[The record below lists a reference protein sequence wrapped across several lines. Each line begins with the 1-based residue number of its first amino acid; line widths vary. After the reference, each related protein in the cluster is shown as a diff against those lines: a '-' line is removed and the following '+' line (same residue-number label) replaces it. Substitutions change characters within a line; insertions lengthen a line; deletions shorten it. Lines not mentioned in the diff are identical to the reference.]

1 MASAAPIL
9 HLLTRPRGRSFVLP
23 REHGAWGMLL
33 VPLVTGAAAGNPRGE
48 RIIWILLFAATAL
61 GLFCLRTP
69 VEAGLEI
76 SPLRPQDA
84 AERRLIHYFIYIY
97 SSLAA
102 MALAVLIFWAHA
114 YGLLLLGAVAA
125 MAFLLQAVLKQLGR
139 ETRLRAEAPTAS
151 SSPALLRRA
160 EARMNAQ
167 LTGAIALSS
176 TAAGAYYLATGR
188 FGLTA
193 VIIWLANWLFA
204 ANQIHFVQLR
214 IHSARAMTPGEKLR
228 QGRGFLFHQAFSLLL
243 LGLIWRAGWLPGLIL
258 VAFGP
263 LFVRGFT
270 WFLESPQPL
279 RVHRLGASELLYA
292 IVFGMFFIAGYH
304 HPMG

>member
-1 MASAAPIL
+1 MASAAPIF
-9 HLLTRPRGRSFVLP
+9 HLLTRPRGCSFVLP

-61 GLFCLRTP
+61 GLFFLRTP

-84 AERRLIHYFIYIY
+84 AERRLVHYFIYIY
-97 SSLAA
+97 SSLAVL
-102 MALAVLIFWAHA
+102 ALAVLILWAHA

-125 MAFLLQAVLKQLGR
+125 IAFLLQAVLKQLGR
-139 ETRLRAEAPTAS
+139 ET
-151 SSPALLRRA
+151 
-160 EARMNAQ
+160 RMNAQ

-214 IHSARAMTPGEKLR
+214 IHSARAMAPAEKLR
-228 QGRGFLFHQAFSLLL
+228 QGRGFLLHQAGCLLL

-279 RVHRLGASELLYA
+279 RVHRLGVSELLYA
-292 IVFGMFFIAGYH
+292 IVFGFFFVAGYH

>member
-1 MASAAPIL
+1 MASATPIL
-9 HLLTRPRGRSFVLP
+9 PLLTRSRGRSFILP

-69 VEAGLEI
+69 VEAWLEI
-76 SPLRPQDA
+76 SPLRPQND
-84 AERRLIHYFIYIY
+84 AERKLIYYSIY
-97 SSLAA
+97 SYASVAGL
-102 MALAVLIFWAHA
+102 ALAVLILWVHA

-125 MAFLLQAVLKQLGR
+125 IAFFLQAVLKRLGR
-139 ETRLRAEAPTAS
+139 ET
-151 SSPALLRRA
+151 
-160 EARMNAQ
+160 RMNAQ

-176 TAAGAYYLATGR
+176 TAAGAYYLATGH
-188 FGLTA
+188 FGSAA

-214 IHSARAMTPGEKLR
+214 IHSARALTVRGKLH

-263 LFVRGFT
+263 LFARGFA

-279 RVHRLGASELLYA
+279 QVRRLGVSELLYA
-292 IVFGMFFIAGYH
+292 IVFGIFFIAGYH
-304 HPMG
+304 PQIG